1 MRRIN
6 TTQDQVS
13 NSVALKLRLYFQMKE
28 KVSQTKRCAC
38 RSAQGQTQ
46 QFLPCCHC
54 MQWFNCN
61 QKTINESQ
69 ESVILS
75 CESPTPSPP
84 PLAQDQLT
92 WPQNTVF
99 FHLKSKESRA
109 EPIHPDGWE
118 ETIRV
123 AVTLTLRTA

>member
-1 MRRIN
+1 MSPKRALSSL
-6 TTQDQVS
+6 VS
-13 NSVALKLRLYFQMKE
+13 P
-28 KVSQTKRCAC
+28 
-38 RSAQGQTQ
+38 
-46 QFLPCCHC
+46 LP
-54 MQWFNCN
+54 
-61 QKTINESQ
+61 
-69 ESVILS
+69 
-75 CESPTPSPP
+75 PPPP

-92 WPQNTVF
+92 RPQNTVF